1 MVRGLDV
8 ADNDGL
14 ASTHRARRRARICS
28 LRRRTSQML
37 KSHAGSSYPQLE
49 SKPARRLVLHQE
61 IHLSERRGGGQ
72 GMHGGLRPHLASL
85 RLGGLF
91 DGRWHSIAAPVVAA
105 LAATIQDAAALAATA
120 ATTQDAAALAETA
133 AAGVG
138 SASAAWASARLR
150 PCCLI
155 TLFFLGLGNGKA
167 STYHRGQQLRFHDTG
182 LRLQER
188 AHRPEPHLLHRRHLL
203 VLQRRRQP
211 RVRPVR
217 RAEHDQL
224 RRQRVGIVL
233 PDRKRRAAELGRDHQ
248 LADEGAQRVENLVGG
263 GGSGSGSQ
271 EVAPESRQPHA
282 HPLVRLADGAAQ
294 NAPERHGAEVRLV
307 VARHLLVPQHGLV
320 EAAVAS
326 GEQREEEADVG
337 VPLGFPHAVLQD
349 THEAALGGA
358 EALAG
363 ERGLAEQHGGLQRPR
378 RVQEGAPHGR
388 GERRAVDRAVAPG
401 LVPRQGADGG
411 VDRGHAEE
419 HEGAAAEETQR
430 HGKMVPWRS
439 RVAAASA
446 PSALLCF
453 AFLPG
458 CRGKPGRLIPFDHIS
473 SLRLK
478 MDGSQ

>member
-8 ADNDGL
+8 ADDDGL

-120 ATTQDAAALAETA
+120 ATTQDAAAPAETA

-138 SASAAWASARLR
+138 SASAAHQFPSLITHIGAEESCARLQR
-150 PCCLI
+150 WSSLGCLI

-167 STYHRGQQLRFHDTG
+167 STYHRGQQLRFHDAG
-182 LRLQER
+182 LLLQER

-233 PDRKRRAAELGRDHQ
+233 PDRKRRAAERSRDHQ
-248 LADEGAQRVENLVGG
+248 LADEGAQRVEHLVGGG
-263 GGSGSGSQ
+263 GGSGSQ
-271 EVAPESRQPHA
+271 EEAPESRQPHA
-282 HPLVRLADGAAQ
+282 HPLVRLADEAAQ
-294 NAPERHGAEVRLV
+294 DAPERRGAEVRRV

-320 EAAVAS
+320 EAAVAG
-326 GEQREEEADVG
+326 GEQRDEEADVG

-349 THEAALGGA
+349 THEAALCGA

-430 HGKMVPWRS
+430 HGKMVPWS

-446 PSALLCF
+446 PLALLCF
-453 AFLPG
+453 SAWVQ
-458 CRGKPGRLIPFDHIS
+458 REAREIDTV
-473 SLRLK
+473 
-478 MDGSQ
+478 